1 MAYIMLAGPH
11 EKTMEDA
18 IKNIDEMLKLDA
30 DYAAFAVFSPYPNTE
45 SFDEGAQKG
54 LYPADCWDQLMEDP
68 LCGVEV
74 PVSWTEHLTKAEILD
89 LLKIAHRKFYFRPKF
104 LARQVMNL
112 KTPTEFKR
120 SPPPLPRS
128 IHGSS
133 ETLSWNGPHR
143 GSRPICGR
151 MDEIR

>member
-120 SPPPLPRS
+120 LASGALNLVKM
-128 IHGSS
+128 
-133 ETLSWNGPHR
+133 ELLSTKSHEAPV
-143 GSRPICGR
+143 
-151 MDEIR
+151 